1 MSEIFTSPDNWWLL
15 QTKDSKDL
23 ALFSI
28 ISDQKIQKLEIIIDQ
43 DLDLH
48 VYINNKSCDC
58 DDPDLGVTYQFFGSE
73 NEIQMELE
81 KELKSCKI
89 SDEGENRAEKS
100 ICLKIVNESCK
111 LLKLGWIS
119 YEGSL
124 VDYTGDLN
132 CSVDGYSTAVGWM
145 TEIDGPMPRHSSL
158 SVQSG

>member
-1 MSEIFTSPDNWWLL
+1 
-15 QTKDSKDL
+15 
-23 ALFSI
+23 
-28 ISDQKIQKLEIIIDQ
+28 
-43 DLDLH
+43 
-48 VYINNKSCDC
+48 
-58 DDPDLGVTYQFFGSE
+58 
-73 NEIQMELE
+73 MELE
-81 KELKSCKI
+81 KKELKSCKI

-100 ICLKIVNESCK
+100 ISLKIVNESCK